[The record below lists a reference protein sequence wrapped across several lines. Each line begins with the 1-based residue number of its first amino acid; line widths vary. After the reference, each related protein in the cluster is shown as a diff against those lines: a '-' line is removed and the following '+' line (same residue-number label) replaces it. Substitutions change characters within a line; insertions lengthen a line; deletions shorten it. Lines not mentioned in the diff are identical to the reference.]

1 MSRANRGL
9 TNAWPVGEAA
19 LAKLKKGQP
28 LTGAI
33 QREVNMGFLI
43 PAAMITMVVILAVTL
58 TRL

>member
-1 MSRANRGL
+1 L

-19 LAKLKKGQP
+19 LAKPKKGQP

-33 QREVNMGFLI
+33 QWEVNMGFLI
-43 PAAMITMVVILAVTL
+43 PACMIGMVVILAVTL